1 MRTFVRAALLCGIVA
16 AGARP
21 GMAAGAGNINL
32 FGGVKNLDQDVWSP
46 VESQPEY
53 GVEITLGGTG
63 WPVMLALDALQS
75 SDEEDQ
81 EALTLKGT
89 TTEVNVGIRKI
100 WEKGRARPFIGG
112 GVAWIDAETEAE
124 APPLP
129 GTPGLNLFPEVEP
142 GSSATESDSGTG
154 LWGGAGVFWRLGSY
168 FNLGISARFSGAKVT
183 IRGDEEQ
190 AGGLHAGIL
199 LGFGWPAAAP

>member
-21 GMAAGAGNINL
+21 GMAAGNINL
-32 FGGVKNLDQDVWSP
+32 FGGVKSLDQDVWSP
-46 VESQPEY
+46 VENQPEY
-53 GVEITLGGTG
+53 GVEMTFGGAG
-63 WPVMLALDALQS
+63 WPVMLALDAMQS
-75 SDEEDQ
+75 SAEEDQ
-81 EALTLKGT
+81 DSLTLTGT
-89 TTEVNVGIRKI
+89 TTEVSVGIRKI

-112 GVAWIDAETEAE
+112 GLAWIDAETEAE
-124 APPLP
+124 APPPP
-129 GTPGLNLFPEVEP
+129 GTPGLNFFPQVDP